1 MNNHSNNYKDL
12 INYTEIKRKRFTLKL
27 RLNSNNTS
35 IESINIENEGN
46 NNIKKLKKEYILFRP
61 ILPICYILKK
71 SNYKNKFIH
80 TVKNKNYFSTKEN
93 YIMSQKYLD
102 KNIYSINIDNKMNEK
117 TKTNQI
123 FQKINLT
130 KALTPIVKNN
140 KKKIIN
146 FNEYKKEFPY
156 NKSSYKNIKDN
167 IRKKILSIN
176 KVKSKRNKKMINNT
190 FLKKTKKC
198 NKTSMSSSGFLI
210 DNNTFNNKMPLL
222 DINDTDRDIIK
233 KINKEKIIFVRNENN
248 NKYHMIGFLKHK
260 GNINK
265 CPKCLEMMKKI
276 KSNNILNNDNIN
288 NYENE
293 NIKIK
298 YIRNN
303 SENKKILNKKL
314 IDFCRKDEI
323 NKIKLINN
331 DKKYNIERNSI
342 FWEYSK
348 SNKAKK
354 TNLFKKYF
362 SSYNVIKNKSLKKR
376 KRDFID
382 YFSNNDSIIKDNFTF
397 LLKNE
402 FPIINSYFHKQK

>member
-1 MNNHSNNYKDL
+1 
-12 INYTEIKRKRFTLKL
+12 
-27 RLNSNNTS
+27 
-35 IESINIENEGN
+35 
-46 NNIKKLKKEYILFRP
+46 
-61 ILPICYILKK
+61 
-71 SNYKNKFIH
+71 
-80 TVKNKNYFSTKEN
+80 
-93 YIMSQKYLD
+93 
-102 KNIYSINIDNKMNEK
+102 
-117 TKTNQI
+117 
-123 FQKINLT
+123 
-130 KALTPIVKNN
+130 
-140 KKKIIN
+140 
-146 FNEYKKEFPY
+146 
-156 NKSSYKNIKDN
+156 
-167 IRKKILSIN
+167 
-176 KVKSKRNKKMINNT
+176 
-190 FLKKTKKC
+190 
-198 NKTSMSSSGFLI
+198 
-210 DNNTFNNKMPLL
+210 
-222 DINDTDRDIIK
+222 
-233 KINKEKIIFVRNENN
+233 
-248 NKYHMIGFLKHK
+248 
-260 GNINK
+260 
-265 CPKCLEMMKKI
+265 MKKI
-276 KSNNILNNDNIN
+276 KNNNILNNDNIN

-348 SNKAKK
+348 SNKSKK

-382 YFSNNDSIIKDNFTF
+382 YFSNNDSNIKDNFTF